1 MNYQLRQQR
10 ISEATVR
17 NRAEALVV
25 THLPNVRYLCGF
37 TGSSGVLVVSSGKC
51 AFFTDGR
58 YTQQAKEQVRN
69 ARVVIAN
76 GPAVAAAA
84 RWIDQSGFASVAIE
98 AEHMTVSTAA
108 ALRGLLPRSSRIRQV
123 RGLLEQLRMIK
134 EAEEI
139 ARIREA
145 VTMGASLL
153 NTAVA
158 AIKSGV
164 TETTVAAELEFQ
176 ARKAGADGMSFDTI
190 IASGPRS
197 ALPHGRAS
205 HAAIPR
211 NGFVVMDFGV
221 ILAGYCS
228 DMTRTIHV
236 GRISVES
243 RRVYNAVL
251 EAQQTA
257 IEAVRP
263 GAEVGEVDAAARSVL
278 KRAGLGRYFT
288 HSTGHGVGLEVHEPP
303 RIARGVRDVLQPGMV
318 ITIEPGAYLPDLG
331 GVRIEDM
338 VLVTETGYEVLTPA
352 PKDLIVV

>member
-1 MNYQLRQQR
+1 MNYRLRQQR
-10 ISEATVR
+10 AAEATVR
-17 NRAEALVV
+17 NRADALIV

-37 TGSSGVLVVSSGKC
+37 TGSSGVLVISSAKC

-58 YTQQAKEQVRN
+58 YMQQAKEQVRG
-69 ARVVIAN
+69 ARVVIEN
-76 GPAVAAAA
+76 GAAVAAAA
-84 RWIDQSGFASVAIE
+84 KWIERSGFSSVAIE
-98 AEHMTVSTAA
+98 AEHMTVSMAA
-108 ALRGLLPRSSRIRQV
+108 ALKGLLTRSSRIRQV
-123 RGLLEQLRMIK
+123 RGLVEQLRMVK

-145 VTMGASLL
+145 VTMGANLL
-153 NTAVA
+153 NTAIA
-158 AIKSGV
+158 ATKPGI
-164 TETTVAAELEFQ
+164 TETSVAAELEFE

-190 IASGPRS
+190 IASGARS

-205 HAAIPR
+205 HSVIPR

-243 RRVYNAVL
+243 RRVYDAVL
-251 EAQQTA
+251 EAQLTA
-257 IEAVRP
+257 IEAVKP

-278 KRAGLGRYFT
+278 KRAGLARYFN

-303 RIARGVRDVLQPGMV
+303 RIARGGTDVLRPGMV
-318 ITIEPGAYLPDLG
+318 ITIEPGAYLPGLG
-331 GVRIEDM
+331 GARIEDM
-338 VLVTETGYEVLTPA
+338 VLVTETGHDLLTPA
-352 PKDLIVV
+352 PKELIVV